1 MFVAETAELGLLS
14 LLAELMVLKSYLDE
28 EVLLKSL
35 AFEEMIM
42 VDLGGFF
49 EFLLFKQTSQLSAV
63 GGIWYFS
70 QSGQGRHR
78 PHLESPVRMSL

>member
-14 LLAELMVLKSYLDE
+14 LLAKLMVLKSYLDE
-28 EVLLKSL
+28 VALLKSK
-35 AFEEMIM
+35 AFEEMIL
-42 VDLGGFF
+42 VELGGFS
-49 EFLLFKQTSQLSAV
+49 EFFLSKQTSQLSAV

-70 QSGQGRHR
+70 QSGQVRHR

>member
-63 GGIWYFS
+63 GGILYFS